1 MNSNTFI
8 IGLAIFTAVFVVLQK
23 RRNVQLPQHKWSE
36 LWCIFWGLLGIGGLV
51 SGLIQYHNAATQRAT
66 LEPTDPDVIVS
77 AVGLMTHLSIALL
90 VIGMIGLIVSTIF
103 FFASRRQR
111 KNYTA

>member
-51 SGLIQYHNAATQRAT
+51 SGLIQYHNAATQC
-66 LEPTDPDVIVS
+66 
-77 AVGLMTHLSIALL
+77 HLTVLQAAFAKKFPL
-90 VIGMIGLIVSTIF
+90 VFLVARCHS
-103 FFASRRQR
+103 
-111 KNYTA
+111 